1 MAENQP
7 APVRVRS
14 VRGKRMGRYVLLEH
28 LASGGMAEIFL
39 ARLEGES
46 GFAKDLVLK
55 VLQERY
61 ADNPQVVKMFLEEA
75 RLGAELNHP
84 HIVDVFETG
93 ESDGVR
99 FIAMEYLEGRTLN
112 DVVTRGL
119 EVARPLP
126 RNYAA
131 YVVAQVTEALAYLQ
145 AGLPGRGRQTPVV
158 HRDISPPNVIVGYA
172 GGTKLIDFGIAR
184 RADARPDEEA
194 GLRPGKVSYMSP
206 EQVRGEPLDGRSD
219 IFSLGTILY
228 EITLG
233 RRLWRGPPPQ
243 VMQRIVEETPPP
255 PSYVD
260 RGYPAALERI
270 VMRALEKRPGDRY
283 RDAGE
288 MMLELDRF
296 LDQGERVTNRHL
308 ANHLQALW
316 AEDVVVS
323 AGGVR
328 QARAFDDD
336 EGPGEGDAGGLDS
349 PLDFDRPLA
358 GAAGAE
364 LAHALRDT
372 HPIDLAMGLGRTS
385 QQAEAASVA
394 SPGADPAPMMTPA
407 AARAWTADG
416 KGGTMGP
423 APDRAPA
430 PSPMVAARTPGQ
442 SWTRILLVAAVL
454 AGVVAGAVVVLLRA

>member
-1 MAENQP
+1 VAENQP

-55 VLQERY
+55 VMQERY
-61 ADNPQVVKMFLEEA
+61 AETPQVVKMFLEEA

-84 HIVDVFETG
+84 HIVDVFEIG
-93 ESDGVR
+93 ESDGLR

-112 DVVTRGL
+112 DVVSRGL
-119 EVARPLP
+119 EVARPMP

-131 YVVAQVTEALAYLQ
+131 YVVAQVAEALAYLQ

-260 RGYPAALERI
+260 RAYPPALERI

-283 RDAGE
+283 RDAAE

-296 LDQGERVTNRHL
+296 LEQGERVTNRHL
-308 ANHLQALW
+308 ATHLQALW

-336 EGPGEGDAGGLDS
+336 EGPADADAGGIDS
-349 PLDFDRPLA
+349 PLDFDRPLGGA
-358 GAAGAE
+358 AAGAE

-372 HPIDLAMGLGRTS
+372 HPIELAMGLGRTS
-385 QQAEAASVA
+385 QQEPVPVS
-394 SPGADPAPMMTPA
+394 SPA
-407 AARAWTADG
+407 AAAVQRAMPAAPQVWTADG
-416 KGGTMGP
+416 NVGTMGT
-423 APDRAPA
+423 APDRAPVSLQPGGGGA
-430 PSPMVAARTPGQ
+430 PGY
-442 SWTRILLVAAVL
+442 SWPRILLVAAVL
-454 AGVVAGAVVVLLRA
+454 AGVVAGALVVLLRA